1 MSWPKASL
9 GEVADFRLGKMLD
22 RRKNRGSLRP
32 YLANV
37 NVRWGRFDLKNLRE
51 MRFEDHE
58 IEKYGL
64 TYGDIVMCEGGE
76 PGRCALWKV
85 KRPGMMIQKALHRI
99 RAVDDVSN
107 VFLFYNLFYRGRA
120 GLLAPLFTG
129 ATIRHLPREQLAK
142 VRVDV
147 PPIPTQRRI
156 ASILSA
162 YDNLIENNRRRIQ
175 LLERAARLLYREW
188 FVHLRFP
195 GHEQTAITEG
205 LPEKWTRTRLGEVL
219 LDLQSGGR
227 PRGGAVET
235 GIPSVGAEN
244 VLGIGKYDYAKEKYV
259 PREYFVRMRR
269 GVVRN
274 RDVLVYK
281 DGANIGRSSYFGD
294 RFPHR
299 QCAVNEHVLLLRA
312 IPEVGQNLLYFWVA
326 HDETRQRIVNLNANT
341 AQPGVS
347 QRKVKSLTFVQPAP
361 RVARQFHETVEPVVR
376 QVFLLARTTRL
387 LTQARDLL
395 LPRLMNGEITV

>member
-1 MSWPKASL
+1 MSWNQCELGDVLTLKRGYDLPTRLRKEGPVPVVSSSGVTGYHNEAKVTSPAVVTGRYGTLGDVYYVDRDCWPLNTSL
-9 GEVADFRLGKMLD
+9 YVVDFKGTH
-22 RRKNRGSLRP
+22 P
-32 YLANV
+32 
-37 NVRWGRFDLKNLRE
+37 RFSAYFLRE
-51 MRFEDHE
+51 VLRNYRSD
-58 IEKYGL
+58 KAA
-64 TYGDIVMCEGGE
+64 V
-76 PGRCALWKV
+76 PGVDRNVLHRLAV
-85 KRPGMMIQKALHRI
+85 RVPDYSTQKA
-99 RAVDDVSN
+99 
-107 VFLFYNLFYRGRA
+107 
-120 GLLAPLFTG
+120 
-129 ATIRHLPREQLAK
+129 
-142 VRVDV
+142 
-147 PPIPTQRRI
+147 I

-175 LLERAARLLYREW
+175 LLARAARLLYKEW

-195 GHEQTAITEG
+195 GHELTAITGG
-205 LPEKWTRTRLGEVL
+205 LPEGWTRTRLGDVL

-259 PREYFVRMRR
+259 PREYFARMRR

-274 RDVLVYK
+274 RDVLIYK

-294 RFPHR
+294 CFPHR
-299 QCAVNEHVLLLRA
+299 QCAVNEHVFLLRA
-312 IPEVGQNLLYFWVA
+312 VPEVGQNLLYFWVA
-326 HDETRQRIVNLNANT
+326 HDETRQRIANLNANT

-347 QRKVKSLTFVQPAP
+347 QRKLKSLAFIQPAP
-361 RVARQFHETVEPVVR
+361 RMARQFHETVEPMVR

-395 LPRLMNGEITV
+395 LPRLMNGEIRV